1 MRVAFIL
8 LSSLLFAPASLAHA
22 DGLSFVRQAGDVL
35 IDIGYGEEM
44 PRAGSATTYS
54 FHLSNTADP
63 QAYAPEPFRTVR
75 VRILKGRQEL
85 LDRVLK
91 NDGADVPSL
100 SFPYDE
106 AGEYSM
112 AVTYAREGKPP
123 LDASFG
129 FRVSKAPAPSA
140 NAYGTMAVGALCIA
154 GAALFLLWRGK
165 KRGLGDV

>member
-1 MRVAFIL
+1 MRAAFIL
-8 LSSLLFAPASLAHA
+8 LSSLLFAPASLTHA
-22 DGLSFVRQAGDVL
+22 DGLSFERQAGDVL

-129 FRVSKAPAPSA
+129 YRVMPAPTPSV
-140 NAYGTMAVGALCIA
+140 NVSSEMTMVILGVI
-154 GAALFLLWRGK
+154 AALILFLSYRLVVAVR
-165 KRGLGDV
+165 V

>member
-1 MRVAFIL
+1 MHIALIL
-8 LSSLLFAPASLAHA
+8 LSGLLFAPASLAHA
-22 DGLSFVRQAGDVL
+22 DGLSFERQAGDVL

-54 FHLSNTADP
+54 FRLSNVADP
-63 QAYAPEPFRTVR
+63 QAYVPEPFRTVR
-75 VRILKGRQEL
+75 VRIFKDRQEL

-106 AGEYSM
+106 TGEYSM

-129 FRVSKAPAPSA
+129 FRVSEAPPASA
-140 NAYGTMAVGALCIA
+140 NAYGAMAAAALCIA
-154 GAALFLLWRGK
+154 GAALFLLRGK
-165 KRGLGDV
+165 KRGLSDV